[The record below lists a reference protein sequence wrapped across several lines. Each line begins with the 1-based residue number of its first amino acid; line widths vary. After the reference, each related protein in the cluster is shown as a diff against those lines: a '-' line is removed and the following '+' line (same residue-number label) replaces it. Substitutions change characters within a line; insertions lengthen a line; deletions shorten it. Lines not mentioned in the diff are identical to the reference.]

1 MNQDPTKVPQ
11 ALDVIDPMESVAQ
24 EPLKGG
30 FSSSSIMAANEIF
43 KTNEERND
51 SMRMGSKFPNQ
62 NII

>member
-1 MNQDPTKVPQ
+1 MN
-11 ALDVIDPMESVAQ
+11 DVINPMESVAQ

-30 FSSSSIMAANEIF
+30 FSNNSIMAANEIF

-51 SMRMGSKFPNQ
+51 SMIMGSKFSNQ

>member
-1 MNQDPTKVPQ
+1 MN
-11 ALDVIDPMESVAQ
+11 DVINPMEDVGQ

-30 FSSSSIMAANEIF
+30 FSDSSRMAANEIF

-51 SMRMGSKFPNQ
+51 SMRMGSHFTQP

>member
-1 MNQDPTKVPQ
+1 MN
-11 ALDVIDPMESVAQ
+11 DVINPMESVAQ

-30 FSSSSIMAANEIF
+30 FSNSSIMAANEIF

-51 SMRMGSKFPNQ
+51 SMIMGSKFPNQ

>member
-1 MNQDPTKVPQ
+1 MN
-11 ALDVIDPMESVAQ
+11 DVINPMENVGQ

-30 FSSSSIMAANEIF
+30 FSDNSRMAANEIF

-51 SMRMGSKFPNQ
+51 SMRMGSQFTKP

>member
-1 MNQDPTKVPQ
+1 MN
-11 ALDVIDPMESVAQ
+11 DVINPIEDVGQ

-30 FSSSSIMAANEIF
+30 FSDNSRMAANEVF

-51 SMRMGSKFPNQ
+51 SMRMGSQFPNQ

>member
-1 MNQDPTKVPQ
+1 MN
-11 ALDVIDPMESVAQ
+11 DVINPIESVAQ

-30 FSSSSIMAANEIF
+30 FSDSSRMAANEIF

-51 SMRMGSKFPNQ
+51 SMRMGSQFTQP

>member
-1 MNQDPTKVPQ
+1 MN
-11 ALDVIDPMESVAQ
+11 DVINPIEDVGQ

-30 FSSSSIMAANEIF
+30 FSDNSRTAANEIF

-51 SMRMGSKFPNQ
+51 SMRMGSQFTQP